1 VSWSFGKLLA
11 YRTTGIRP
19 ALFSVSRLYRIGYSA
34 LEVAYGRR
42 LVLAVL
48 LRLNSYLPPFRCP
61 ESEAS
66 VQALLCPYSVFKV
79 LFVFQ
84 LHY

>member
-48 LRLNSYLPPFRCP
+48 LRLNSYLPPFVALKVR
-61 ESEAS
+61 
-66 VQALLCPYSVFKV
+66 QAFRLRLYSVVKV